1 MIIISLRDIT
11 HSWDQLFA
19 RLPEEFL
26 INFFDASGVVTYY
39 RPSPRL
45 PFPFG
50 LGMNIHEP
58 VFQHTV
64 AKKAWVKRQWYLA
77 YGDKEAFGFPYFAVA
92 FSTFDESREFQGV
105 LTFAFPMN
113 FVEEIESLHQDKSIL
128 QWILRLAESTLFID
142 HQTHLWTQFR
152 DVFLQ
157 LFSYRGGVL
166 FAFEEDAVK
175 VLEWFGNLD
184 LNVDMKE
191 MLEQDSLRIL
201 SGNQQDYEIEL
212 NSLVWDRFDLDK
224 WGEREVLYLVRDV
237 HSSRHPLLGALLDFY
252 SVTRQVVWQRE
263 EWERLHEELDQSQ
276 RFYAALAE
284 INALVYEAGEETSLL
299 AETCK
304 IIHNYTK
311 VSGCWAYQF
320 KTGQIQLVSVVM
332 DHPERE
338 KEFVDIFSNF
348 IKNNLYQVGFLPL
361 LNQDRQPIIIN
372 DYRRQSRFQQ
382 NEWLTFM
389 RRVPANPLCAMPIVK
404 EDQVE
409 TVLMMIG
416 PTGFFTKSINEVID
430 AMAKH
435 VSIKLQSIELEYKTK
450 VYHDMIEH
458 MAYHDRLTGLKNRA
472 YLEEWLDRMLVYTK
486 ERDTSIG
493 LFMLDLDHFKPVNDQ
508 FGHPAG
514 DVVLVELA
522 HRITQIIPVGEAIR
536 LGGDE
541 FVIVVKGDIEPL
553 AMTTYANSLISRIQE
568 PVNFEGHVLTV
579 GASVGMAWTKDAG
592 VNPRSLLKQADEALY
607 KVKQG
612 GRNYASF

>member
-26 INFFDASGVVTYY
+26 INFIDASGVVTYY

-50 LGMNIHEP
+50 LGMSIHEP
-58 VFQHTV
+58 VFQRTV
-64 AKKAWVKRQWYLA
+64 AKKAWNNRQWYLA

-92 FSTFDESREFQGV
+92 FSIFDESSVFQGV

-113 FVEEIESLHQDKSIL
+113 FVDEIESLHQDKSIL

-142 HQTHLWTQFR
+142 HQIHLWTQFR

-166 FAFEEDAVK
+166 FAIEEETTTM
-175 VLEWFGNLD
+175 LEWFGNLD
-184 LNVDMKE
+184 LNVDVKA
-191 MLEQDSLRIL
+191 MLEQDSLRL
-201 SGNQQDYEIEL
+201 VTENQQDYEIEL

-237 HSSRHPLLGALLDFY
+237 HSARHPLLGALLDFY

-299 AETCK
+299 AQTCK

-311 VSGCWAYQF
+311 VSGCWAYQIKNG
-320 KTGQIQLVSVVM
+320 KTQLVSVVM

-338 KEFVDIFSNF
+338 KEFAAIFSNF
-348 IKNNLYQVGFLPL
+348 INNNLYQVGFFPQLMK
-361 LNQDRQPIIIN
+361 DRQPIIIN
-372 DYRRQSRFQQ
+372 DYRRQSRFQI
-382 NEWLTFM
+382 NEWLTFL
-389 RRVPANPLCAMPIVK
+389 RKVPANALCAMPIMK
-404 EDQVE
+404 ENQVE
-409 TVLMMIG
+409 IILMMIG
-416 PTGFFTKSINEVID
+416 STGFFTKSINEVID

-458 MAYHDRLTGLKNRA
+458 MAFHDRLTGLKNRA
-472 YLEEWLDRMLVYTK
+472 YLEEWLDHMLVYTK
-486 ERDTSIG
+486 ERDTAIG
-493 LFMLDLDHFKPVNDQ
+493 LFMLDLDHFKSVNDHY
-508 FGHPAG
+508 GHPAG
-514 DVVLVELA
+514 DAVLVEAA
-522 HRITQIIPVGEAIR
+522 HRISQMIPVGESIR

-541 FVIVVKGDIEPL
+541 FVVVVEGNIEPD
-553 AMTTYANSLISRIQE
+553 AMTTYANALITRIRE
-568 PVNFEGHVLTV
+568 PIEFEGIWLTV
-579 GASVGMAWTKDAG
+579 GTSVGMAWSKEAG
-592 VNPRSLLKQADEALY
+592 VNPRSLLKHADEALY
-607 KVKQG
+607 KVKQS